1 MNIGLF
7 FGSFNPVHNGHINIV
22 KEVINKT
29 DLDNIWMILSP
40 QSPEKEMLIEKEMR
54 YQLLDLATKHL
65 KNVSISRIEFDM
77 PLPNYT
83 FKTLKR
89 ISKDNPSENF
99 KLIIG
104 GDNYKNIHKWK
115 ESKFILDNY
124 EIIVYPRSRK
134 DLINSFTT
142 KLFNISSSQIR
153 NLVMSGK
160 SIKGLVPDCIEK
172 KIISTKLYLK

>member
-29 DLDNIWMILSP
+29 DIDNIWMILSP
-40 QSPEKEMLIEKEMR
+40 QNPEKEILMEKEVR
-54 YQLLDLATKHL
+54 FQLLDLATKNL
-65 KNVSISRIEFDM
+65 ENVSISKIEFDM

-83 FKTLKR
+83 YKTLKR
-89 ISKDNPSENF
+89 ISNDNPSENF

-104 GDNYKNIHKWK
+104 GDNYRNIHKWK

-134 DLINSFTT
+134 DLGNSFTS
-142 KLFNISSSQIR
+142 KLFNVSSSQVR
-153 NLVMSGK
+153 NLVMAGK
-160 SIKGLVPDCIEK
+160 SIKSLVPDCVEK
-172 KIISTKLYLK
+172 KIISTQLYLK

>member
-40 QSPEKEMLIEKEMR
+40 QSPEKEMLIEKETR
-54 YQLLDLATKHL
+54 YKLLDLATKNL
-65 KNVSISRIEFDM
+65 ENVTISRIEFDM

-172 KIISTKLYLK
+172 KIISSQLYLK

>member
-29 DLDNIWMILSP
+29 DVDNIWMILSP
-40 QSPEKEMLIEKEMR
+40 QNPEKEILIEKEMR
-54 YQLLDLATKHL
+54 FQLLDLATKNL
-65 KNVSISRIEFDM
+65 VNVSISKIEFDM

-83 FKTLKR
+83 YKTLKR
-89 ISKDNPSENF
+89 ISNDNPLEKF

-134 DLINSFTT
+134 DLGNSFTS
-142 KLFNISSSQIR
+142 KLFNVSSSQVR
-153 NLVMSGK
+153 NLVMAGK

-172 KIISTKLYLK
+172 KIISAQLYLK

>member
-1 MNIGLF
+1 
-7 FGSFNPVHNGHINIV
+7 
-22 KEVINKT
+22 
-29 DLDNIWMILSP
+29 
-40 QSPEKEMLIEKEMR
+40 
-54 YQLLDLATKHL
+54 
-65 KNVSISRIEFDM
+65 M

-124 EIIVYPRSRK
+124 K
-134 DLINSFTT
+134 
-142 KLFNISSSQIR
+142 
-153 NLVMSGK
+153 
-160 SIKGLVPDCIEK
+160 
-172 KIISTKLYLK
+172 

>member
-29 DLDNIWMILSP
+29 DIDNIWMILSP
-40 QSPEKEMLIEKEMR
+40 QNPEKEILIEKEMR
-54 YQLLDLATKHL
+54 FQLLDLATKNL
-65 KNVSISRIEFDM
+65 VNVSISKIEFDM

-83 FKTLKR
+83 YKTLKR
-89 ISKDNPSENF
+89 ISNDNPSENF

-104 GDNYKNIHKWK
+104 GDNYRNIHKWK

-134 DLINSFTT
+134 DLGNSFTS
-142 KLFNISSSQIR
+142 KLFNVSSSQVR
-153 NLVMSGK
+153 NLVMAGK
-160 SIKGLVPDCIEK
+160 SIKSLVPDCVEK
-172 KIISTKLYLK
+172 KIISTQLYLK